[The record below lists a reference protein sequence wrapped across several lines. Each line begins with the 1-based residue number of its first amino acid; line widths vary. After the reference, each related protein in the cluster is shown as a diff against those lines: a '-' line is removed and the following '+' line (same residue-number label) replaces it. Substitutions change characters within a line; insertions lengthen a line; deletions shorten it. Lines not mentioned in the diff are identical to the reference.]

1 MKSMSPLL
9 SRFLVISAMTFFV
22 FGFLNFT
29 ALAQSRRQTPPGGN
43 EKKNK
48 RPDPSKKEEVL
59 SPEDKAAIQDDEPI
73 KIKTTLVNVD
83 ATVYNKK
90 TGQIIPGLTKDN
102 FAIFE
107 DGVKKDITNFAT
119 PEAPITVTVVIEY
132 SKLSSALGRA
142 VGGGFDPGKFE
153 VVRPAAVFLQQFLK
167 PPDDYASVIAFDIRP
182 TPLTDFTNDPRRLNQ
197 VINLL
202 VRNNPAFSENNVF
215 DAVKFALVGGKADA
229 VVLEDTKEKTMEYG
243 GMKDV
248 TAKRRAILLITSGI
262 DTFSKINY
270 DQARRVIQETG
281 VPIYIIGTG
290 NFFFKR
296 YEPYLPATDS
306 ITGAPGRL
314 TFLQADNTLKTFAK
328 ESGGAYYPVTF
339 ESEVPGALQ
348 GIMALLRNQYSLAF
362 EPAEAVAV
370 EGKKQKKRK
379 LEVRVDVDKDGQFD
393 DKVYEVQHR
402 PFYIPNVEE
411 SK

>member
-1 MKSMSPLL
+1 MRNQL
-9 SRFLVISAMTFFV
+9 SRFVSVCVSFFLLIGI
-22 FGFLNFT
+22 FSGFS
-29 ALAQSRRQTPPGGN
+29 LAQSRRQTPPASS

-48 RPDPSKKEEVL
+48 RPDPNQQQAEEA
-59 SPEDKAAIQDDEPI
+59 DKNAIQDDEVLE
-73 KIKTTLVNVD
+73 IKTNLVNVD

-90 TGQIIPGLTKDN
+90 SRQTVPGLTKDN

-107 DGVKKDITNFAT
+107 DGVKKEITNFAT
-119 PEAPITVTVVIEY
+119 PEAPITVTLVVEF
-132 SKLSSALGRA
+132 SKLSSYLGRA
-142 VGGGFDPGKFE
+142 VGGRFDPGKFE

-182 TPLTDFTNDPRRLNQ
+182 TPLTDFTNDPRRLND

-202 VRNNPAFSENNVF
+202 ARNNPAFSENNVY

-229 VVLEDTKEKTMEYG
+229 VVLEKSKEKTMEYG

-248 TAKRRAILLITSGI
+248 QAKRRAIILVTSGI
-262 DTFSKINY
+262 DTFSKVNY
-270 DQARRVIQETG
+270 DQVRKIIQEAG

-290 NFFFKR
+290 NMFYKL

-339 ESEVPGALQ
+339 EGEIPGAFQ
-348 GIMALLRNQYSLAF
+348 GITALLRNQYSLAF
-362 EPAEAVAV
+362 EPDENNLN
-370 EGKKQKKRK
+370 GKRRK
-379 LEVRVDVDKDGQFD
+379 LEVRVDVDKDGQWD
-393 DKVYEVQHR
+393 DKAFVVQHR
-402 PFYIPNVEE
+402 PFYIPKGGADAEKKDKDKN
-411 SK
+411 